1 MAKALRLPP
10 RMTVEQF
17 LVWDDGTGTR
27 YELENGV
34 PVAMAPAALPHGVIA
49 QNVGEIINERVR
61 DRPPCRAVQAGGI
74 VVSHEKRRYY
84 IPDVVMTCEPP
95 HRDVPVK
102 EPRLAVE
109 ILSPRTRG
117 IDQRQKVPRYGRL
130 PSVEEIWLVDS
141 QARRVLVWHRHGEE
155 WPEPLSYAG
164 EESFPS
170 AVLGGEVSLDRLY
183 RLSGIEA

>member
-1 MAKALRLPP
+1 MARALRSPP
-10 RMTVEQF
+10 RMTVEEF
-17 LVWDDGTGTR
+17 LVWDDGTPAR
-27 YELENGV
+27 YELEDGV

-49 QNVGEIINERVR
+49 QNVGEVINERVR

-74 VVSHEKRRYY
+74 VISHQKRRYY

-95 HRDVPVK
+95 HRDVPVRA
-102 EPRLAVE
+102 PRLVVE

-117 IDQRQKVPRYGRL
+117 IDQQRKVPRYAQL

-141 QARRVLVWHRHGEE
+141 QSRRVLVWHRSGEA
-155 WPEPLSYAG
+155 WPDPLVCSGA
-164 EESFPS
+164 ESFAS
-170 AVLGGEVSLDRLY
+170 AVLGGEIGLERLY